1 MAWRAELK
9 RRNWYCICGE
19 DMPLFF
25 KKYLYD
31 KWYASLS
38 KEEKEHYEKKKEEK
52 AKKEEKEAIEAI
64 ANLAC
69 MSSMMLKI
77 ADKKFPW

>member
-31 KWYASLS
+31 KWYSSLS
-38 KEEKEHYEKKKEEK
+38 QEEKERYEKKK
-52 AKKEEKEAIEAI
+52 ALCVRIDVSEA
-64 ANLAC
+64 
-69 MSSMMLKI
+69 
-77 ADKKFPW
+77 